1 MYGHHTSRRRKKRPM
16 GHGIKNVQV
25 SRGRH
30 GYGFT
35 ISGQHPCVL
44 SCIVPGSPAE
54 MVGLKAGDYLYF
66 VNGLNVS
73 HAPHD
78 DVVRMVGQS
87 TGTLDLQVAEN
98 YNSSDSSEDD
108 YLPRSKSRYPN
119 RVRFRQ
125 PQGDL
130 GGRGG
135 IASRPLPQRP
145 VDVRGNPSRPYR
157 NHVPVGADSDLSTS
171 VTSPGSSVSEERS
184 RHDYMD
190 TIHGWKRPMY
200 EKIGRHPN
208 SYGKVT
214 DSSTTDMSGEN
225 LAFTMA
231 TVQNG
236 PVISTAKISSAVSK
250 RPPSRSKESASSLP
264 GPSAMQDNAATTSSQ
279 EAEAE
284 AEAIPEVTER
294 EEEEDAAANRN
305 EVRAVVGYIGS
316 IELPGNVNR
325 PNQRLQQLRSA
336 VRRLRVEQKI
346 HTLVL
351 MEVDASG
358 VRLSNGVGGTVA
370 HYSVD
375 KLAFSGICPDDKRF
389 FGIVTLNSVSDDIS
403 EFSGH
408 TDGSPSSSCHVFMVD
423 SDMSSHVL
431 HVHKAKAFN
440 LVCTPSA
447 DNLHCSEFPHSP
459 THLILCIAN
468 LYRDR
473 PRSKLDSDIIQSHAF
488 TDPSRP
494 AQRSSSNSSNSDS
507 GLGFGRE
514 EPHNEQVCVVDMQE
528 EAAAA
533 VSSQGM
539 LNDNATSRNIS
550 TPPTV
555 SVSRSLG
562 SLQQQH
568 LSPEVYSLNTPRG
581 LHRPMS
587 AFEVRRGLNNSSSS
601 EECWAGGQ
609 GRVDKLTPRAMPDP
623 TTRCLPRATSTDGLE
638 RNPSAESL
646 RQSMQRLLQ
655 ARQQQLQQEQ
665 AVSSDSESQ
674 VSSNVRASHTLAAR
688 SAFQVPRPVSAPL
701 RVRGRRQQSET
712 VDMGFG
718 KLSPR
723 AFQQPPSSVIR
734 SPSAPPIAYFPHQD
748 PNEDEDDTESED
760 DPFVRTIISQ
770 FNRDRVLD
778 FGEENPRRYSEGYA
792 LGKQREKERADR
804 EELQKWTKT
813 GSFRRSH
820 NMKLKANV
828 SQSHEAWYLLSLNRR
843 QEETRAVK
851 ALRPGS

>member
-1 MYGHHTSRRRKKRPM
+1 MMYGHHTSRRRKKRPM

-25 SRGRH
+25 SRGRS

-44 SCIVPGSPAE
+44 SCIVGGSPADLA
-54 MVGLKAGDYLYF
+54 GLKAGDYLYF
-66 VNGLNVS
+66 VNGVNVS

-108 YLPRSKSRYPN
+108 YPPRSKSRYPN

-125 PQGDL
+125 SQADNANK
-130 GGRGG
+130 GG

-145 VDVRGNPSRPYR
+145 GEGRSTHSRPLR
-157 NHVPVGADSDLSTS
+157 NHIPVGAESDLSTS
-171 VTSPGSSVSEERS
+171 VTSPGSSLSEERS
-184 RHDYMD
+184 RHEFSEALY
-190 TIHGWKRPMY
+190 GWKRPTY
-200 EKIGRHPN
+200 ERIHFN
-208 SYGKVT
+208 SHGKVT
-214 DSSTTDMSGEN
+214 DSSTTDVSGEG

-236 PVISTAKISSAVSK
+236 PVISTAKISSAISK
-250 RPPSRSKESASSLP
+250 RPPPQTQDPREA
-264 GPSAMQDNAATTSSQ
+264 GPSGNAPANQASTSAASAQ
-279 EAEAE
+279 GAEGGVPADAGAPAELADGDGVEYGDPLIVTSEAR
-284 AEAIPEVTER
+284 AI
-294 EEEEDAAANRN
+294 
-305 EVRAVVGYIGS
+305 VGYIGS
-316 IELPGNVNR
+316 IELPGNLNR
-325 PNQRLQQLRSA
+325 PNQRLQQLRNA

-351 MEVDASG
+351 MEVDTSG
-358 VRLSNGVGGTVA
+358 VRLSNGIGGTVA
-370 HYSVD
+370 HYTVD

-389 FGIVTLNSVSDDIS
+389 FGIVTLNSVSDDVS

-408 TDGSPSSSCHVFMVD
+408 VEGAQSSSCHVFMVD
-423 SDMSSHVL
+423 PDMSAHVL
-431 HVHKAKAFN
+431 HSHKAKAFN
-440 LVCTPSA
+440 LICTPTPNSQ
-447 DNLHCSEFPHSP
+447 HCKEFPHSP

-488 TDPSRP
+488 ADPSRP

-514 EPHNEQVCVVDMQE
+514 EASNEHVCVVDMQE
-528 EAAAA
+528 APGARTQAFNCNTTGRN
-533 VSSQGM
+533 S
-539 LNDNATSRNIS
+539 AT
-550 TPPTV
+550 PTV
-555 SVSRSLG
+555 GASRSLG
-562 SLQQQH
+562 SLQQH
-568 LSPEVYSLNTPRG
+568 LSPSVYPISTPRG

-601 EECWAGGQ
+601 EECWAGQ

-623 TTRCLPRATSTDGLE
+623 ATRRLPRATSTDGLE

-674 VSSNVRASHTLAAR
+674 VSSNIQGSQRFTAR

-701 RVRGRRQQSET
+701 RSRGRHPQVSMNSVT
-712 VDMGFG
+712 V
-718 KLSPR
+718 
-723 AFQQPPSSVIR
+723 
-734 SPSAPPIAYFPHQD
+734 
-748 PNEDEDDTESED
+748 
-760 DPFVRTIISQ
+760 
-770 FNRDRVLD
+770 
-778 FGEENPRRYSEGYA
+778 
-792 LGKQREKERADR
+792 
-804 EELQKWTKT
+804 
-813 GSFRRSH
+813 
-820 NMKLKANV
+820 
-828 SQSHEAWYLLSLNRR
+828 
-843 QEETRAVK
+843 
-851 ALRPGS
+851 